1 MSRRG
6 WALFITMSLIWG
18 VPYLLIKVAVGGIS
32 PASLVFLRTGIAALL
47 LVPLALAQGQLRPVL
62 RRWPIVL
69 AFAFVEM
76 AVPWL
81 LLGSAERRLSS
92 SLAGLLIAAVPL
104 VGALLGWATGG
115 ERLGPRRLL
124 GLLVGIAGVAALVG
138 LDLHVDDALA
148 LVEMVVV
155 IVGYAVGPF
164 LLARYLSDLPG
175 LGVTAASLAFT
186 AIGYAP
192 VAAVQLPRHGP
203 AGKVVASVA
212 VLALLCTATAFLV
225 FFALIAEVGPVRAT
239 VITYLNPAV
248 AVTLGVLLLHES
260 FTAGIAVGF
269 VLVLAG
275 SVLATRRSVPPAAVA
290 ADGAAGPVEVPE
302 PTAAS

>member
-1 MSRRG
+1 
-6 WALFITMSLIWG
+6 L
-18 VPYLLIKVAVGGIS
+18 
-32 PASLVFLRTGIAALL
+32 
-47 LVPLALAQGQLRPVL
+47 
-62 RRWPIVL
+62 
-69 AFAFVEM
+69 FAFVEM

-138 LDLHVDDALA
+138 LDLHVNDALA

-175 LGVTAASLAFT
+175 LGVTAASLAVT

-192 VAAVQLPRHGP
+192 VAAVQLPRHWP

-248 AVTLGVLLLHES
+248 AVTLGVLLLHEP
-260 FTAGIAVGF
+260 FTVGIGVGF

-275 SVLATRRSVPPAAVA
+275 SVLATRRSVLPAVA
-290 ADGAAGPVEVPE
+290 EDAAAGPVEVPE
-302 PTAAS
+302 PSAAS